1 MVTLYSSLS
10 TWFGLKY
17 LVNIGVAFSSSISA
31 WDFGAPMSSVR
42 VVRARDGGV
51 TINAQRGGM
60 QLSIEANANAAAA
73 KAKSQIH
80 NGTKIHDR
88 R

>member
-1 MVTLYSSLS
+1 
-10 TWFGLKY
+10 
-17 LVNIGVAFSSSISA
+17 
-31 WDFGAPMSSVR
+31 MSFVR

-51 TINAQRGGM
+51 TINAQRGGGM
-60 QLSIEANANAAAA
+60 QLSIETNANAAAA
-73 KAKSQIH
+73 EAKSQIH